1 MPIRRSKYKN
11 VITEVDGIK
20 FHSKKE
26 AARWSVLFL
35 LEKAGKIRNLE
46 RQVAFKLEVNG
57 VPICKYIAD
66 AVYLEDGEKVVED
79 VKSEI
84 TKKERTYVIKKKLMK
99 AIFSIE
105 IRET

>member
-26 AARWSVLFL
+26 AARWSVLLL
-35 LEKAGKIRNLE
+35 LEKAGKISNLE
-46 RQVAFKLEVNG
+46 RQTTIKLEVNG
-57 VPICKYIAD
+57 HLICRYRPDFCYI
-66 AVYLEDGEKVVED
+66 ENGEKIVED
-79 VKSEI
+79 VKSPA
-84 TKKERTYVIKKKLMK
+84 TSKEKVFVIKKKLVL
-99 AIFSIE
+99 AIHGIT